1 MAASLEKL
9 IGERVKA
16 GTEGD
21 AGWRK
26 GIFFLEMGKTQAWS
40 QVTGNGVGCVKD

>member
-1 MAASLEKL
+1 MAAGLEKL
-9 IGERVKA
+9 VDERVKA
-16 GTEGD
+16 VTEGD

-40 QVTGNGVGCVKD
+40 QVTGKRGGVC